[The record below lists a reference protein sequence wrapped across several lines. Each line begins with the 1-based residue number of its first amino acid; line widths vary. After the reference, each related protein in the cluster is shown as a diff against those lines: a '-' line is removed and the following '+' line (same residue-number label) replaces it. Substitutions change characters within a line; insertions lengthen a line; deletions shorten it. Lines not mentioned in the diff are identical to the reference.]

1 MLRASRLGTF
11 MKCKANT
18 VRLIATTAPAHQ
30 LGPMQEAPKM
40 LSPHEM
46 EWQSELMWHEY
57 ERKEMHTMR
66 NPSVIGTQE
75 QFEQS
80 MNERED

>member
-1 MLRASRLGTF
+1 
-11 MKCKANT
+11 
-18 VRLIATTAPAHQ
+18 
-30 LGPMQEAPKM
+30 MQEAPKM